1 VDAAG
6 LARDPASLLLAL
18 SRRRGDI
25 VRLRG
30 APEPSYL
37 LNSPAGVE
45 HVLVSGAARYSKST
59 SSNEMFRTAVA
70 DGLLTLEGE
79 SWRRERRLVQP
90 FFRSLGPSALGP
102 AVSASLALLAARW
115 GALAG
120 TGEPTDL
127 AHDMLALA
135 LGFTAQL
142 LFGVELGDRADELAV
157 SLDRALR
164 LLTAP
169 SEPEFRHARETV
181 HGLIESL
188 IDRRRRE
195 PEARSDLLSVL
206 ISASRDSHRRSDD
219 PTLLDQIITY
229 LLAGAETTGSA
240 LAWTLLLISAHPA
253 ERDRL
258 ERGLPAAPPARHR
271 GVCDARELGSTR
283 MVVQESLRLYPP
295 GWILG
300 RRALAHD
307 RIDEVDIEPGASV
320 AVSPYTMH
328 RHPGYWPAP
337 DEFHPERFHPTRATR
352 PQRFSYLPFG
362 AGPRT
367 CIGAQLAMA
376 EATSVVAGIMQQ
388 FRLTPMAQ
396 PQPEGRFVLR
406 PQGGLPVTV
415 QRRPV

>member
-1 VDAAG
+1 MDAAW
-6 LARDPASLLLAL
+6 LARDPASVLLAL
-18 SRRRGDI
+18 SRRRGDM
-25 VRLRG
+25 VQMPG

-37 LNSPAGVE
+37 VNSPACIE
-45 HVLVSGAARYSKST
+45 HVLVSGAAHYSKAT
-59 SSNEMFRTAVA
+59 TSNEMFRTAVA

-79 SWRRERRLVQP
+79 SWRRERTLVQP
-90 FFRSLGPSALGP
+90 FFRSLGPSAVDP
-102 AVSASLALLAARW
+102 AVSGSLAVLAARW

-120 TGEPTDL
+120 TGESTDL

-135 LGFTAQL
+135 LGLTARL
-142 LFGVELGDRADELAV
+142 LFGVELGDRADELAD
-157 SLDRALR
+157 SLERALR

-169 SEPEFRHARETV
+169 SEPEFRQARETV

-195 PEARSDLLSVL
+195 PQARGDLLSVL
-206 ISASRDSHRRSDD
+206 MSASGEGDRRAGD
-219 PTLLDQIITY
+219 PSLLDQIVTY

-240 LAWTLLLISAHPA
+240 LAWTLFLISAHPA

-258 ERGLPAAPPARHR
+258 ERGLPAPPQARHR
-271 GVCDARELGSTR
+271 VAGDARELGGAR

-295 GWILG
+295 GWVLG
-300 RRALAHD
+300 RRALDCD
-307 RIDEVDIEPGASV
+307 RIDGVDVEPGASV

-328 RHPGYWPAP
+328 RHPGYWAAP
-337 DEFHPERFHPTRATR
+337 DEFRPDRFHPARAAR
-352 PQRFSYLPFG
+352 PKRFSYLPFG

-367 CIGAQLAMA
+367 CIGAQLALA
-376 EATSVVAGIMQQ
+376 ETTSVVAGIVQR

-406 PQGGLPVTV
+406 PHGGLRVSV
-415 QRRPV
+415 ERRPV

>member
-1 VDAAG
+1 MDAAR

-30 APEPSYL
+30 TPDPSYL
-37 LNSPAGVE
+37 VNSPAGVE
-45 HVLVSGAARYSKST
+45 HVLVSGAARYSKAT

-90 FFRSLGPSALGP
+90 VFRSLGPSALGP

-115 GALAG
+115 EALAD

-142 LFGVELGDRADELAV
+142 LFGVELSHRAAELAD

-169 SEPEFRHARETV
+169 SEAEFRHARETV

-195 PEARSDLLSVL
+195 PEAGSDLLSVL
-206 ISASRDSHRRSDD
+206 MSASREADRSAGD
-219 PTLLDQIITY
+219 PSLVDQIITY

-240 LAWTLLLISAHPA
+240 LAWTLYLISTHPA

-258 ERGLPAAPPARHR
+258 EREPGGA
-271 GVCDARELGSTR
+271 R

-300 RRALAHD
+300 RRALDHD
-307 RIDEVDIEPGASV
+307 RIGGVHVDPGASV

-328 RHPGYWPAP
+328 RHPGYWAAP

-352 PQRFSYLPFG
+352 PQRFSYIPFG

-376 EATSVVAGIMQQ
+376 EATSVVAGVVQR
-388 FRLTPMAQ
+388 FRLTPMTQ

-406 PQGGLPVTV
+406 PHGGLPVSV
-415 QRRPV
+415 ERRPV

>member
-1 VDAAG
+1 M
-6 LARDPASLLLAL
+6 
-18 SRRRGDI
+18 
-25 VRLRG
+25 RG

-37 LNSPAGVE
+37 INSPAGVE
-45 HVLVSGAARYSKST
+45 HVLVSSAARYDKST

-79 SWRRERRLVQP
+79 RWRRERRLVQP
-90 FFRSLGPSALGP
+90 FFRSLGPRALGP

-115 GALAG
+115 EALAG
-120 TGEPTDL
+120 TGESTDL

-135 LGFTAQL
+135 LGFTAQT
-142 LFGVELGDRADELAV
+142 LFSMELGDRADELAV
-157 SLDRALR
+157 SLERAVR

-169 SEPEFRHARETV
+169 AEPEFRNARESV

-206 ISASRDSHRRSDD
+206 MSAQRDGDRRAGD
-219 PTLLDQIITY
+219 PSLLDQIITY

-240 LAWTLLLISAHPA
+240 LAWTLFLISAHPA

-258 ERGLPAAPPARHR
+258 EREPAGA
-271 GVCDARELGSTR
+271 R

-300 RRALAHD
+300 RRTLGRD
-307 RIDEVDIEPGASV
+307 RIGGVDIEPGASM

-328 RHPGYWPAP
+328 RHPSYWAAP
-337 DEFHPERFHPTRATR
+337 DEFNPERFDPTRAAR
-352 PQRFSYLPFG
+352 PQRLSYFPFG

-376 EATSVVAGIMQQ
+376 EATGVVAGIVDR

-406 PQGGLPVTV
+406 PHGGLPVSV
-415 QRRPV
+415 ELRPV

>member
-1 VDAAG
+1 MDAAR

-30 APEPSYL
+30 TPDPSYL
-37 LNSPAGVE
+37 VNSPAGVE
-45 HVLVSGAARYSKST
+45 HVLVSGAARYSKAT

-79 SWRRERRLVQP
+79 GWRRERRLVQP

-115 GALAG
+115 EALAD

-142 LFGVELGDRADELAV
+142 LFGVELADRAGQLAR

-169 SEPEFRHARETV
+169 SEPEFQNARESV

-195 PEARSDLLSVL
+195 PEAGNDLLSVL
-206 ISASRDSHRRSDD
+206 MSASREADRSAGD
-219 PTLLDQIITY
+219 PSLIDQIITY

-240 LAWTLLLISAHPA
+240 LAWTLYLISTHPA

-258 ERGLPAAPPARHR
+258 EREPGGA
-271 GVCDARELGSTR
+271 R

-300 RRALAHD
+300 RRALDHD
-307 RIDEVDIEPGASV
+307 RIGGVDVDPGASV

-328 RHPGYWPAP
+328 RHPGYWAAP

-352 PQRFSYLPFG
+352 PQRFSYIPFG

-376 EATSVVAGIMQQ
+376 EATSVVAGVVQR
-388 FRLTPMAQ
+388 FRLTPMTQ

-406 PQGGLPVTV
+406 PHDGLPVSV
-415 QRRPV
+415 ERRPV

>member
-1 VDAAG
+1 MDAAR

-25 VRLRG
+25 VRMRG

-37 LNSPAGVE
+37 VNSPAGVE
-45 HVLVSGAARYSKST
+45 HVLVSGATRYSKAT

-79 SWRRERRLVQP
+79 RWRRERRLVQP
-90 FFRSLGPSALGP
+90 FFRSVGPSAVGP
-102 AVSASLALLAARW
+102 AVSASLAVLAARW

-135 LGFTAQL
+135 LGLTAQL
-142 LFGVELGDRADELAV
+142 LFGAELGDRAAELAV
-157 SLDRALR
+157 SVDRALR

-169 SEPEFRHARETV
+169 SEPEFRNARETV

-195 PEARSDLLSVL
+195 PGAPSDLLSVL
-206 ISASRDSHRRSDD
+206 MSASREGDRRAGD
-219 PTLLDQIITY
+219 PSLLDQIVTY
-229 LLAGAETTGSA
+229 LLAGAETTASA
-240 LAWTLLLISAHPA
+240 LAWTLFLISAHPA

-258 ERGLPAAPPARHR
+258 EREPAGA
-271 GVCDARELGSTR
+271 R
-283 MVVQESLRLYPP
+283 MVIQESLRMYPP

-300 RRALAHD
+300 RRALDHD
-307 RIDEVDIEPGASV
+307 RICGVDVALGASV
-320 AVSPYTMH
+320 AISPYTMH
-328 RHPGYWPAP
+328 RHPGYWAAP
-337 DEFHPERFHPTRATR
+337 DEFHPERFHPARAAR
-352 PQRFSYLPFG
+352 PQRFSYFPFG

-367 CIGAQLAMA
+367 CVGAQLAIA
-376 EATSVVAGIMQQ
+376 ETTSVVAGIVQR

-406 PQGGLPVTV
+406 PHGGLPVSV
-415 QRRPV
+415 ERRPA

>member
-1 VDAAG
+1 MDAAR

-25 VRLRG
+25 VRMRG

-37 LNSPAGVE
+37 VNSPAGVE
-45 HVLVSGAARYSKST
+45 HVLVSGATRYSKAT

-79 SWRRERRLVQP
+79 RWRRERRLAQP
-90 FFRSLGPSALGP
+90 FLRSLGPSAVGP
-102 AVSASLALLAARW
+102 AVSAALAVLAARW

-135 LGFTAQL
+135 LGLTAQL
-142 LFGVELGDRADELAV
+142 LFGVELGDRAAELAV

-169 SEPEFRHARETV
+169 SEPEFRSARETV

-195 PEARSDLLSVL
+195 PEARSDLLSML
-206 ISASRDSHRRSDD
+206 MSDSSEGDRRAGD
-219 PTLLDQIITY
+219 PSLLDQIVTY

-240 LAWTLLLISAHPA
+240 LAWTLFLISAHPA

-258 ERGLPAAPPARHR
+258 ERGLPAAPQARH
-271 GVCDARELGSTR
+271 GVIRDARKLGDTR
-283 MVVQESLRLYPP
+283 MVIQESLRLYPP

-300 RRALAHD
+300 RRALDHD
-307 RIDEVDIEPGASV
+307 RIAGVDVAPGASV
-320 AVSPYTMH
+320 AISPYTMH
-328 RHPGYWPAP
+328 RHPGYWAAPMNSTQSASTPLARHGRSASRTSRSEPA
-337 DEFHPERFHPTRATR
+337 RAR
-352 PQRFSYLPFG
+352 ASARSWRS
-362 AGPRT
+362 PRRRASSPAS
-367 CIGAQLAMA
+367 CSSSG
-376 EATSVVAGIMQQ
+376 SPRWRSPNRRVASCCA
-388 FRLTPMAQ
+388 R
-396 PQPEGRFVLR
+396 
-406 PQGGLPVTV
+406 TV
-415 QRRPV
+415 ACL

>member
-1 VDAAG
+1 VDAAQ

-25 VRLRG
+25 VHLRG

-37 LNSPAGVE
+37 VNTPAGVE
-45 HVLVSGAARYSKST
+45 HVLVSGAARYSKAT

-90 FFRSLGPSALGP
+90 FFRSLGPTALAP
-102 AVSASLALLAARW
+102 AMSASLALLAARW

-120 TGEPTDL
+120 TGEPIDL

-157 SLDRALR
+157 SLDQALR

-169 SEPEFRHARETV
+169 SEPEFEHARETV

-195 PEARSDLLSVL
+195 PGARGDLLSVL
-206 ISASRDSHRRSDD
+206 MSAPREGDRRASA
-219 PTLLDQIITY
+219 PSLLDQIITY

-240 LAWTLLLISAHPA
+240 LAWTLYLISAHPA
-253 ERDRL
+253 ERSRL
-258 ERGLPAAPPARHR
+258 ERESGGA
-271 GVCDARELGSTR
+271 R

-300 RRALAHD
+300 RRALD
-307 RIDEVDIEPGASV
+307 SDQIGTVDVEPGASV

-328 RHPGYWPAP
+328 RHPGYWSAP
-337 DEFHPERFHPTRATR
+337 DEFQPERFHPTRAAR
-352 PQRFSYLPFG
+352 PRRFSYLPFG

-367 CIGAQLAMA
+367 CIGAQLALA
-376 EATSVVAGIMQQ
+376 EATTVVAGIVQR

-406 PQGGLPVTV
+406 PHGGLPVTV
-415 QRRPV
+415 ERRPV

>member
-1 VDAAG
+1 MDAAG

-25 VRLRG
+25 VRMRG
-30 APEPSYL
+30 APEASYL
-37 LNSPAGVE
+37 VNSPTGVE
-45 HVLVSGAARYSKST
+45 HVLVSGASRYSKAT

-79 SWRRERRLVQP
+79 RWRRERRLVQP
-90 FFRSLGPSALGP
+90 FFRSLGPNALGP
-102 AVSASLALLAARW
+102 AVSTSLALLAARW
-115 GALAG
+115 EALAG

-142 LFGVELGDRADELAV
+142 LFGVELGDRADELAG

-169 SEPEFRHARETV
+169 SEPEFRNARESV

-188 IDRRRRE
+188 LDRRQRE
-195 PEARSDLLSVL
+195 PQARSDLLSVL
-206 ISASRDSHRRSDD
+206 MSSSREGDRRARD
-219 PTLLDQIITY
+219 PSLLDQIITY
-229 LLAGAETTGSA
+229 LLAGAETTGSS
-240 LAWTLLLISAHPA
+240 LAWTLFLISAHPA

-258 ERGLPAAPPARHR
+258 EREPAGA
-271 GVCDARELGSTR
+271 R

-300 RRALAHD
+300 RRALDHD
-307 RIDEVDIEPGASV
+307 RIDGVGIEPGASM

-328 RHPGYWPAP
+328 RHPGYWAAP
-337 DEFHPERFHPTRATR
+337 DEFNPERFDATRASR
-352 PQRFSYLPFG
+352 PQRFSYFPFG

-376 EATSVVAGIMQQ
+376 EATTVVAGIVQR

-406 PQGGLPVTV
+406 PHGGLPVSV
-415 QRRPV
+415 ERRPA

>member
-1 VDAAG
+1 M
-6 LARDPASLLLAL
+6 
-18 SRRRGDI
+18 
-25 VRLRG
+25 RG

-37 LNSPAGVE
+37 VNSPACVA
-45 HVLVSGAARYSKST
+45 HVLVSGAARYSKAT

-90 FFRSLGPSALGP
+90 YFRSLGPSVLGP
-102 AVSASLALLAARW
+102 AMSTSLAMLAARW

-127 AHDMLALA
+127 AQDMLALA
-135 LGFTAQL
+135 LGLTARL
-142 LFGVELGDRADELAV
+142 LFGVELGDRAAELAV
-157 SLDRALR
+157 SLDQALR

-195 PEARSDLLSVL
+195 PEARSDLLSML
-206 ISASRDSHRRSDD
+206 MSEPREGSRRADD
-219 PTLLDQIITY
+219 PSLLDQIITY

-240 LAWTLLLISAHPA
+240 LAWTLFLISAHPA

-258 ERGLPAAPPARHR
+258 ERGLPAGPQARRRVVH
-271 GVCDARELGSTR
+271 DARELGGAR
-283 MVVQESLRLYPP
+283 MVVQESLRMYPP

-300 RRALAHD
+300 RRALDYD
-307 RIDEVDIEPGASV
+307 RIDTVDIEPGASV
-320 AVSPYTMH
+320 AISPYTMH
-328 RHPGYWPAP
+328 RHPGYWAGP
-337 DEFHPERFHPTRATR
+337 DEFRPERFHPTRAAR
-352 PQRFSYLPFG
+352 PQRFSYFPFG

-367 CIGAQLAMA
+367 CIGAQLAIA
-376 EATSVVAGIMQQ
+376 ETTSIVAGIVQR

-406 PQGGLPVTV
+406 PHGGLPVSV
-415 QRRPV
+415 ERRPV

>member
-1 VDAAG
+1 VDADR

-25 VRLRG
+25 VHLRG

-37 LNSPAGVE
+37 VNSPAGIE
-45 HVLVSGAARYSKST
+45 HVLVSGAARYSKAT

-70 DGLLTLEGE
+70 DGLLTLEDEG
-79 SWRRERRLVQP
+79 WRRERRLVQP
-90 FFRSLGPSALGP
+90 FFRSLRPSAVGP
-102 AVSASLALLAARW
+102 AVSSSLALLAARW

-120 TGEPTDL
+120 TDEPTDL
-127 AHDMLALA
+127 AHDMLTLA
-135 LGFTAQL
+135 LGLTAEL
-142 LFGVELGDRADELAV
+142 LFGVELGVRAAELAV

-169 SEPEFRHARETV
+169 SEPEFRQARETV
-181 HGLIESL
+181 YGLIDSL

-206 ISASRDSHRRSDD
+206 ISASREGDRSAGD
-219 PTLLDQIITY
+219 PSLVEQIVTY

-240 LAWTLLLISAHPA
+240 LAWTLYLISAHPA
-253 ERDRL
+253 ERERL
-258 ERGLPAAPPARHR
+258 EREPGGA
-271 GVCDARELGSTR
+271 R

-300 RRALAHD
+300 RRALDCD
-307 RIDEVDIEPGASV
+307 RIGSVEIEPGASV

-328 RHPGYWPAP
+328 RHPGYWAAP
-337 DEFHPERFHPTRATR
+337 DEFHPERFDPDRAGR

-367 CIGAQLAMA
+367 CIGAQLAIA
-376 EATSVVAGIMQQ
+376 EMTSVVAGIVQR
-388 FRLTPMAQ
+388 FRLTPLAQ

-406 PQGGLPVTV
+406 PHGGLPVSV
-415 QRRPV
+415 ECRPV

>member
-1 VDAAG
+1 M
-6 LARDPASLLLAL
+6 
-18 SRRRGDI
+18 RG
-25 VRLRG
+25 G
-30 APEPSYL
+30 PEASYL
-37 LNSPAGVE
+37 INSPAGVE
-45 HVLVSGAARYSKST
+45 HVLVSGAARYDKST

-79 SWRRERRLVQP
+79 CWRRERRLVQP

-115 GALAG
+115 EALAG
-120 TGEPTDL
+120 SGEPTDL

-135 LGFTAQL
+135 LGFTAQM
-142 LFGVELGDRADELAV
+142 LFSMELGDRADELAV
-157 SLDRALR
+157 SLERALR

-169 SEPEFRHARETV
+169 SEPEFRNARESV
-181 HGLIESL
+181 HSLIESL

-206 ISASRDSHRRSDD
+206 MSASRDGDRSAGD
-219 PTLLDQIITY
+219 PSLLDQIITY

-240 LAWTLLLISAHPA
+240 LAWTLFLISAHPA

-258 ERGLPAAPPARHR
+258 EREPA
-271 GVCDARELGSTR
+271 GTR

-300 RRALAHD
+300 RRTLDHD
-307 RIDEVDIEPGASV
+307 RIGGVDIEPGASM

-328 RHPGYWPAP
+328 RHPGYWAAP
-337 DEFHPERFHPTRATR
+337 DEFKPERFDATRAAR
-352 PQRFSYLPFG
+352 PQRLSYFPFG

-376 EATSVVAGIMQQ
+376 EATSVVAGIVQR

-406 PQGGLPVTV
+406 PHGGLPVSV
-415 QRRPV
+415 ERRPV